1 MDQREVFAQRI
12 PITLQ
17 EWEAVKKNRP
27 FYFKGWLLLQAPV
40 FDFCTT
46 AWVWAR
52 HMG

>member
-1 MDQREVFAQRI
+1 MDHREVFAQRI

-17 EWEAVKKNRP
+17 EWEAVKQNRP

-40 FDFCTT
+40 FEFSKT

-52 HMG
+52 HVS